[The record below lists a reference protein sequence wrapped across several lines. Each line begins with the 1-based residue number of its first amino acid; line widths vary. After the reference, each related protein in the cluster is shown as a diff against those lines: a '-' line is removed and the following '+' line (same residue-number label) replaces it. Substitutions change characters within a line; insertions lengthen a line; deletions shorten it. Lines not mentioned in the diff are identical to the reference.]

1 MTTLLTTRLAR
12 RAALAH
18 VEHVTPTDP
27 STATGLV
34 QEVYRQV
41 ERDFGMLAPP
51 IALHSPAPTV
61 LAAAWAMLHES
72 LLVTGTTPRATKEA
86 VATAVSA
93 ANACPYCIDIHG
105 ATLSGLD
112 GGADSAAIA
121 ADRLGD
127 VNDPQLR
134 DIVQWARRPAL
145 DAVVPFPAAQL
156 PEIGSV
162 AVVFHY
168 INRMV
173 SVFLRSSPLPP
184 LPGRARRGAKWMAGR
199 VMSSLSHRPVPAGAA
214 LELLPPA
221 TVPLDLAWAG
231 TTRIAE
237 AFARAGS
244 AIEDAAASVVPERV
258 QDLVRARL
266 ADWDGTPPGLSA
278 SWVDAALARVPDDE
292 LPAGRLAML
301 TALSAY
307 QVGDAAVAS
316 FKRHDPRDGSLVTV
330 VSWAAHTAA
339 RSIGA
344 RLPLG
349 APKA

>member
-1 MTTLLTTRLAR
+1 MTALLTSRAAR

-18 VEHVTPTDP
+18 IEHVTPVDP
-27 STATGLV
+27 TSATGLV

-61 LAAAWAMLHES
+61 LAAAWVMLRES
-72 LLVTGTTPRATKEA
+72 LLATGTTSRATKEA

-93 ANACPYCIDIHG
+93 ANACPYCVDIHG

-112 GGADSAAIA
+112 GGPDSAAIA
-121 ADRLGD
+121 ADRICD
-127 VNDPQLR
+127 VTDPQLR
-134 DIVQWARRPAL
+134 SIVEWARKPVL

-156 PEIGSV
+156 PDLGGV

-173 SVFLRSSPLPP
+173 SVFLRRSPLPP
-184 LPGRARRGAKWMAGR
+184 LPGPARRGAKWMTGR
-199 VMSSLSHRPVPAGAA
+199 VMSSLTLRTVSGGAT
-214 LELLPPA
+214 LELLPRV
-221 TVPLDLAWAG
+221 TVPQDLAWAG
-231 TTRIAE
+231 PTRIAE

-244 AIEDAAASVVPERV
+244 AIEDAAASVVPERI
-258 QDLVRARL
+258 QHLVRARL
-266 ADWDGTPPGLSA
+266 SEWDGTPPGLSA

-292 LPAGRLAML
+292 LPVGRLALL

-307 QVGDAAVAS
+307 QVGDAVIAG
-316 FKRHDPRDGSLVTV
+316 FKSHDPQDGSLVTV
-330 VSWAAHTAA
+330 ASWAALTAA

-349 APKA
+349 APTA